1 MGLCV
6 INIAS
11 FFYIDK
17 QFENVDYING
27 LAKVVSIKEEKEYTN
42 KYVVKLL
49 KDSEKNSIPKSNI
62 IIYTKKDIN
71 VFPGDIVEI
80 KGEFSKASHNRN
92 FGGFDYNNYLKQLKI
107 YGIVQVQEIRK
118 IAENTSISVFFEKIR
133 MNFLNKIDVLYKK
146 EYSGFLK
153 SLLLGKTDD
162 LSETIEENF
171 RDASISHIL
180 AISGMHVSYVII
192 SLKMICDKII
202 KNKKIKN
209 YFLIFCLIIFCVITG
224 KSVSCVR
231 ACIMSGMICF
241 ASNFEKKNNFYISFI
256 CSWLIIIIYNPYNIY
271 NIGLWLSYMGILGIV
286 VLSQFFKKYFYHKI
300 KGASNKFLSRI
311 IFENFIITISAQ
323 ILIFPIIMYVFNTI
337 SFSFFVSNILISFLI
352 GPVLILGYISIF
364 FSYIK
369 IPFFEIIIL
378 IEEVLIR
385 IILWI
390 SEVCAQLPFSK
401 IYVTTP
407 KFAYIVFYYLIIL
420 FLVYIFN
427 KKKMYI
433 LRLLISYD
441 FMKNEVK
448 KILGNAWQKILIL
461 KKSNYFYKKYI
472 ATAIIICIF
481 FSSNFIIGNEKI
493 LEINFVDV
501 GQGDCTYIKTP
512 NGKNIIID
520 GGEGN
525 TRKYDY
531 GKNVVLPYLL
541 DKGVKK
547 IDYLIATHADSDHIG
562 GLFAIIENLK
572 VENIIIGIQP
582 ESSEQYMNLLNIS
595 KKKKINILNLK
606 AGDKMKIDEEIFIN
620 VLWPIKNKLVEENAL
635 NNNSLV
641 FKFVYNDFSCLFTGD
656 IEEIAEKQIVEEYEN
671 LDLLKSNI
679 LKVAHHGSKTS
690 SIDSFV
696 EEVKPRIALI
706 GVGIDNKFGHP
717 NSEIISK
724 LETMGT
730 RIYRTDKNGE
740 INVYVDNKAKIKVKT
755 IYEKSN

>member
-17 QFENVDYING
+17 QFENVDYIKG
-27 LAKVVSIKEEKEYTN
+27 LAKVISIKEEKEYTN
-42 KYVVKLL
+42 KYVVKIL
-49 KDSEKNSIPKSNI
+49 KNNEKNSIPKANI

-71 VFPGDIVEI
+71 VFPGDIIEI

-118 IAENTSISVFFEKIR
+118 IAENNSISVFFEKIR

-171 RDASISHIL
+171 RDASISHVL

-202 KNKKIKN
+202 KNKKIRN

-271 NIGLWLSYMGILGIV
+271 NIGLWLSYMGTLGIV

-311 IFENFIITISAQ
+311 IFENFSVTISAQ

-385 IILWI
+385 IILGI

-420 FLVYIFN
+420 FWYIF
-427 KKKMYI
+427 
-433 LRLLISYD
+433 LI
-441 FMKNEVK
+441 KRK
-448 KILGNAWQKILIL
+448 
-461 KKSNYFYKKYI
+461 
-472 ATAIIICIF
+472 CIF
-481 FSSNFIIGNEKI
+481 
-493 LEINFVDV
+493 
-501 GQGDCTYIKTP
+501 
-512 NGKNIIID
+512 
-520 GGEGN
+520 
-525 TRKYDY
+525 
-531 GKNVVLPYLL
+531 
-541 DKGVKK
+541 
-547 IDYLIATHADSDHIG
+547 
-562 GLFAIIENLK
+562 
-572 VENIIIGIQP
+572 
-582 ESSEQYMNLLNIS
+582 
-595 KKKKINILNLK
+595 
-606 AGDKMKIDEEIFIN
+606 
-620 VLWPIKNKLVEENAL
+620 
-635 NNNSLV
+635 
-641 FKFVYNDFSCLFTGD
+641 
-656 IEEIAEKQIVEEYEN
+656 
-671 LDLLKSNI
+671 
-679 LKVAHHGSKTS
+679 
-690 SIDSFV
+690 
-696 EEVKPRIALI
+696 
-706 GVGIDNKFGHP
+706 
-717 NSEIISK
+717 
-724 LETMGT
+724 
-730 RIYRTDKNGE
+730 
-740 INVYVDNKAKIKVKT
+740 
-755 IYEKSN
+755 